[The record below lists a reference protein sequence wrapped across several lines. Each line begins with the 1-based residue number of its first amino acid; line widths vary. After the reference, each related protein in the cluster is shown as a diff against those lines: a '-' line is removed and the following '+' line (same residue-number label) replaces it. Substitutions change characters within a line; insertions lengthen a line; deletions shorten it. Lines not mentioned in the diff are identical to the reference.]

1 MANFVVPHASTRWYF
16 LALQLLDPHD
26 EGKVH
31 SMKMET
37 SKPPEEQCTE
47 MFSHWLK
54 IKNNAA
60 TWKQLI
66 KGLKSPSVN
75 LPNVARDIEKMLGI
89 LVSYCYSYSYV
100 Q

>member
-16 LALQLLDPHD
+16 LALQLLDPQD

-31 SMKMET
+31 GMKMET

-54 IKNNAA
+54 VKNNAA

-66 KGLKSPSVN
+66 NGLKSQSVN
-75 LPNVARDIEKMLGI
+75 LPNVARDVEKMLGI
-89 LVSYCYSYSYV
+89 NILVSYCCR
-100 Q
+100 